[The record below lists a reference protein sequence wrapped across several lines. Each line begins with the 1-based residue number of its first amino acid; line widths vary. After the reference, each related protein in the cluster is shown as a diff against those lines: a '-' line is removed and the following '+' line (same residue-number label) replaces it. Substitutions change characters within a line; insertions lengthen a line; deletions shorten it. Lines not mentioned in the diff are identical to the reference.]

1 MKRSGNWAAIAAMV
15 LVAAADP
22 GRVAR
27 GQALSPG
34 FELERSGRYA
44 DAATVYLGTVRAD
57 PVNIP
62 ALLGLERTLFVL
74 NRMSELLP
82 LVQRARARS
91 PESGAIRSLELRV
104 YAALNQTDSLE
115 AVARRWART
124 APRSDAPYREWG
136 LALADRRQWD
146 EARRAYL
153 AGRRALDDEGGG
165 TLAIELAE
173 LEQRAGNWEAAA
185 AEWARAVTRSTD
197 AGPNAA
203 SQLAETPSALRER
216 VARVLTA
223 PEAHVRAKRVGA
235 EVLLTWGQPIEA
247 WRVLEPTL
255 ADSEAQAA
263 LRRFADLAGALTTP
277 EGHRVRGLALNRW
290 ADLVPSPAA
299 DRARAEAVRELLEA
313 GDRLAARQVLEGHSD
328 ASGDAQAALL
338 QLLIADGQLDVAE
351 KRLAAEGGGSGGGR
365 GLTADDRAALRL
377 ALAKAR
383 VARGELERAD
393 AALAGDSNVAA
404 IAQHGWIALY
414 RGNLKG
420 AMEAFRLA
428 GPYATD
434 RAAATERTAM
444 MALLQRVQ
452 EESNAELGAALLT
465 LARGD
470 SAAAIVAL
478 RRAGSRLPVHGGRLE
493 VLLLAGQVAARAGG
507 VNDATAIALFDEIVR
522 ADPGG
527 GGGGGGGESAAP
539 AAAELEWSRLL
550 VRSGRGAE
558 AIPHLEHLILTYPN
572 SAFVPEA
579 RRVLERA
586 RGVIPKS

>member
-1 MKRSGNWAAIAAMV
+1 MV
-15 LVAAADP
+15 LLAAADP
-22 GRVAR
+22 GRVVRA
-27 GQALSPG
+27 QALSPG

-44 DAATVYLGTVRAD
+44 DAVTVYLGTVRAD

-74 NRMSELLP
+74 NRMPELLP

-115 AVARRWART
+115 AVARRWAQT

-136 LALADRRQWD
+136 LALADHRQWD
-146 EARRAYL
+146 AARRAYL
-153 AGRRALDDEGGG
+153 AGRRALGGEGGG

-185 AEWARAVTRSTD
+185 SEWARAVARSPD

-203 SQLAETPSALRER
+203 SQLAETPSALRDR
-216 VARVLTA
+216 VTRVLTA
-223 PEAHVRAKRVGA
+223 PEAPVRARRVGA
-235 EVLLTWGQPIEA
+235 EVLLTWGQPTEA
-247 WRVLEPTL
+247 WAVLEPTL
-255 ADSEAQAA
+255 ADSEAQTA

-299 DRARAEAVRELLEA
+299 ERARAEAVRELLDA
-313 GDRLAARQVLEGHSD
+313 GDRVAARQVLEGHPD
-328 ASGDAQAALL
+328 ASGAAQAGLV

-351 KRLAAEGGGSGGGR
+351 KRLATGE
-365 GLTADDRAALRL
+365 GLTADDRAQLRL
-377 ALAKAR
+377 ALATAR
-383 VARGELERAD
+383 VARGELDRAD
-393 AALAGDSNVAA
+393 AALADDSSVAA

-414 RGNLKG
+414 RGDLKG

-444 MALLQRVQ
+444 IALLQHIQ
-452 EESNAELGAALLT
+452 GESSPELGASLLT

-470 SAAAIVAL
+470 TAAAIVAL
-478 RRAGSRLPVHGGRLE
+478 RRAASRLPVQGGRLD

-507 VNDATAIALFDEIVR
+507 GHEATAIALFDEIMR
-522 ADPGG
+522 ASAGA
-527 GGGGGGGESAAP
+527 GESAAP
-539 AAAELEWSRLL
+539 PAAELEWARLL
-550 VRSGRGAE
+550 VRSGRAAE

-572 SAFVPEA
+572 SALVPEA